1 MANNLTLGRGE
12 LWFAKYKPGTRDPE
26 GERYIGNSP
35 EFNATIESETLD
47 HFDSDHGINEKDE
60 SITTQTNR
68 TGSLITDNVSP
79 ENIALFFLGSS
90 SALTIA
96 AASVAD
102 EAINGV
108 IPGLTYQLGM
118 TETNP
123 SGARLVDADKPF
135 TVTDDAA
142 TDPVTFAAGTDY
154 KINHDLGRLEIV
166 AGGAITAGTN
176 LRVTYDTKTGT
187 RDRIISGS
195 EAVSGALR
203 YIAYNPVGSNFDWY
217 MPYVKLS
224 PNGDYNLKGEEW
236 QQIPFSIE
244 ILKKAP
250 LEAIYIDGRP
260 YTPTP

>member
-12 LWFAKYKPGTRDPE
+12 LWFARFKPGTRDPE

-35 EFNATIESETLD
+35 EFSATIESETLD

-68 TGSLITDNVSP
+68 SGALVTDNIDPDNV
-79 ENIALFFLGSS
+79 ALFFLGETN
-90 SALTIA
+90 AFTVA
-96 AASVAD
+96 AATVTD

-118 TETNP
+118 SETNP
-123 SGARLVDADKPF
+123 TGARTIDPAKAF
-135 TVTDDAA
+135 KVTDDAG
-142 TDPVTFAAGTDY
+142 TPNEFTEGTDY
-154 KINHDLGRLEIV
+154 KINRDLGRLEIV
-166 AGGAITAGTN
+166 SGGGINAGTN
-176 LRVTYDTKTGT
+176 LKVSYDTKTTT

-195 EAVSGALR
+195 EAVAGALR
-203 YIAYNPVGSNFDWY
+203 YIAHNPVGKNFDWY

-236 QQIPFSIE
+236 QQIPFSVE
-244 ILKKAP
+244 ILKKSP

-260 YTPTP
+260 YTTP